1 MTKVLITY
9 TPIRLY
15 RMGVFYFIMFLDV
28 HIFAPNHKVITCK
41 ATEVKAVKEQY
52 AGKWR
57 VIDFHKTKEWQK
69 IREVYNG

>member
-1 MTKVLITY
+1 
-9 TPIRLY
+9 
-15 RMGVFYFIMFLDV
+15 MFLDV

-57 VIDFHKTKEWQK
+57 VIDFHKPNEWQK

>member
-1 MTKVLITY
+1 
-9 TPIRLY
+9 
-15 RMGVFYFIMFLDV
+15 MGVFYFIMFLDV

-57 VIDFHKTKEWQK
+57 VIDFHKPNEWQK